1 MFVCVENESVILT
14 SIILLLHSWFD
25 TQFTPYVCRKAKK
38 SDKNDKN
45 IWSNKGESS
54 LFCMPNNEEFLQ
66 KLPAT
71 PPYMIMQPYGDD
83 GFDLM
88 KRILQYRI
96 DELIGDNIECFS
108 AMKLSGIKHDY
119 TMLAEDLKRWKL
131 PRTASLNHLE
141 RGEVNTP
148 YTPSDPKCHAAK
160 LYNSLVANI
169 KNIGKELPQDEDCRL
184 RIFIQISSKADEYTD
199 VLPFIKSSD
208 DKDVHPAQSIV
219 TETWQD
225 LLFGI
230 GGKWEQSMQTAMG
243 EAGKKVN
250 PHCASPSSTA

>member
-1 MFVCVENESVILT
+1 MCMNFTHMPVTFLSL
-14 SIILLLHSWFD
+14 SWFD
-25 TQFTPYVCRKAKK
+25 TQVTPYVCRKAKK

-54 LFCMPNNEEFLQ
+54 LFCMPNNEEFQQ

-96 DELIGDNIECFS
+96 DELIGENTGCYS
-108 AMKLSGIKHDY
+108 TMKLSGIKHDY
-119 TMLAEDLKRWKL
+119 AKLAGDLKRWKL
-131 PRTASLNHLE
+131 PRTESLSHLA

-148 YTPSDPKCHAAK
+148 YTPSDPSCHAAK
-160 LYNSLVANI
+160 LYNSIATNI
-169 KNIGKELPQDEDCRL
+169 KNLGKELPHYEDGRL
-184 RIFIQISSKADEYTD
+184 RIFQQISSKADECAD
-199 VLPFIKSSD
+199 VLPLIKRRD
-208 DKDVHPAQSIV
+208 DKDAHPAQSIA

-225 LLFGI
+225 LLLGI
-230 GGKWEQSMQTAMG
+230 GGKWEQSMQIAMG
-243 EAGKKVN
+243 EADKKVN
-250 PHCASPSSTA
+250 AHCVSPA

>member
-1 MFVCVENESVILT
+1 MDFTHVGYFPIT
-14 SIILLLHSWFD
+14 SWFD

-96 DELIGDNIECFS
+96 DELIGENIECYS
-108 AMKLSGIKHDY
+108 IMKLSGIKYDY
-119 TMLAEDLKRWKL
+119 TKLAGDLKRWKL
-131 PRTASLNHLE
+131 PRTASLSHLE
-141 RGEVNTP
+141 KGEVNTP
-148 YTPSDPKCHAAK
+148 YTPSDPACHAAK

-169 KNIGKELPQDEDCRL
+169 KDLGKELPHDKDNRL
-184 RIFIQISSKADEYTD
+184 RIFKQISSKADECAD

-208 DKDVHPAQSIV
+208 DKDVHPAQS

-225 LLFGI
+225 LLLGI
-230 GGKWEQSMQTAMG
+230 GGKWEQSMQIAMG
-243 EAGKKVN
+243 EADKKVN
-250 PHCASPSSTA
+250 LHCASPSATA